1 MRRYSLTYEIRLLV
15 RKIAENY
22 LKSVKG
28 KEVTPDMFP
37 IDVETIISDI
47 NGTIIECGNNDL
59 SDGFIKYI
67 DKGEPPTFEIH
78 LKKETNVQRK
88 RFTLAHELGHLVL
101 HMDFFDKGA
110 RAIHDENY
118 YRTAGD
124 YTEKELQAD
133 EFAYSV
139 LMPSKIFMKVADNNM
154 IDHRSKYNVKA
165 IAQYFGVSELKALT
179 RGRWL
184 GIFRW

>member
-1 MRRYSLTYEIRLLV
+1 MTYKIRLLV

-47 NGTIIECGNNDL
+47 NGTIIECDNNDL

-88 RFTLAHELGHLVL
+88 RFTLAHELGHLIL

-133 EFAYSV
+133 EFAASF
-139 LMPSKIFMKVADNNM
+139 LMPSQCFKQVAYDNM
-154 IDHRSKYNVKA
+154 INNGQAYDISA
-165 IAQYFGVSELKALT
+165 IADYFNVSKLAAIT

-184 GIFRW
+184 GMFQW